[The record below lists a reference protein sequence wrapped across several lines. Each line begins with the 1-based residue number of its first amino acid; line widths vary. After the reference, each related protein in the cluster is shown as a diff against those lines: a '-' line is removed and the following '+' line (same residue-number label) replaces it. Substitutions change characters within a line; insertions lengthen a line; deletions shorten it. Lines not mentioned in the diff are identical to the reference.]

1 VTTAQRCPAAAE
13 RFGELSA
20 RMRKDDGVAQF
31 IRFAFVGGVTTAVYA
46 AMFVSLSRLLG
57 FGYLSAHLISTV
69 LTTVLANEMHRRLT
83 FHADERVDFF
93 TAQWEAGIVAAIGLL
108 STSAA
113 LTWLDSTAHSV
124 PAILQI
130 ALVVAVTTTI
140 GIIRFIALRWIFR
153 PGMTAR
159 S

>member
-13 RFGELSA
+13 RLGELSA
-20 RMRKDDGVAQF
+20 RVRKDDAVAQF

-46 AMFVSLSRLLG
+46 GMFVALSRL
-57 FGYLSAHLISTV
+57 FDVGYLTAHLISTV

-83 FHADERVDFF
+83 FRADERVDFF
-93 TAQWEAGIVAAIGLL
+93 TAQWEAGAVAAIGLL

-113 LTWLDSTAHSV
+113 LTWLDSTANSV

-130 ALVVAVTTTI
+130 TLVVAVTTTI

>member
-1 VTTAQRCPAAAE
+1 MTTAQRCPAAAE
-13 RFGELSA
+13 RLGELSA
-20 RMRKDDGVAQF
+20 RVRKDDGVAQF

-83 FHADERVDFF
+83 FHADERVNFF
-93 TAQWEAGIVAAIGLL
+93 TAQWEAGAVAAIGLL

-113 LTWLDSTAHSV
+113 LTWLDSTADSV

>member
-1 VTTAQRCPAAAE
+1 MITAQRCPAATE
-13 RFGELSA
+13 RLGELSA
-20 RMRKDDGVAQF
+20 RVRKDDGLAQF

-46 AMFVSLSRLLG
+46 AMFVTLSRLLG
-57 FGYLSAHLISTV
+57 VGYLSAHLISTV
-69 LTTVLANEMHRRLT
+69 ATTVLANEMHRRLT
-83 FHADERVDFF
+83 FRAEERVDFF
-93 TAQWEAGIVAAIGLL
+93 TAQWEAGAVAAIGLL

-113 LTWLDSTAHSV
+113 LTWLDSTAGSV

-153 PGMTAR
+153 AGAPAR
-159 S
+159 G

>member
-13 RFGELSA
+13 RLGELSA
-20 RMRKDDGVAQF
+20 RVRKDDAVAQF

-46 AMFVSLSRLLG
+46 GMFVALSRRIDV
-57 FGYLSAHLISTV
+57 GYLTAHLISTV

-83 FHADERVDFF
+83 FRADERVDFF
-93 TAQWEAGIVAAIGLL
+93 TAQWEAGAVAAIGLL

-113 LTWLDSTAHSV
+113 LTWLDSTANSV

-130 ALVVAVTTTI
+130 TLVVAVTTTI

>member
-13 RFGELSA
+13 RLGELST
-20 RMRKDDGVAQF
+20 RMRKDDAFAQL
-31 IRFAFVGGVTTAVYA
+31 IRFAFVGGVTTALYA
-46 AMFVSLSRLLG
+46 GLFVSLSRLAG
-57 FGYLSAHLISTV
+57 FEYLTAHLISTV

-93 TAQWEAGIVAAIGLL
+93 TAQWEAGAVAVVGLV

-113 LTWLDSTAHSV
+113 LTWLDSTSHSV

-140 GIIRFIALRWIFR
+140 GLLRFIALRWLFR

>member
-1 VTTAQRCPAAAE
+1 VTTPQLCPAAAE
-13 RFGELSA
+13 RLGELTA
-20 RMRKDDGVAQF
+20 RVRKDDGVAQF
-31 IRFAFVGGVTTAVYA
+31 IRFVFVGGVTTAVYA
-46 AMFVSLSRLLG
+46 ALFLTLSGLSGL
-57 FGYLSAHLISTV
+57 GYLGAHLISTV
-69 LTTVLANEMHRRLT
+69 LTTALANEMHRRLT
-83 FHADERVDFF
+83 FHADERVDWF
-93 TAQWEAGIVAAIGLL
+93 TAQWEAGAVAVVGLL

-113 LTWLDSTAHSV
+113 LTWLDSTAGSV

-153 PGMTAR
+153 PGLATG